1 VYKGLKTSRHK
12 IRENSAHGSLA
23 FDERRIGMSQE
34 EIARD
39 KEAIAELI
47 TRYNW
52 AIDHNDFQGWA
63 NCFAPKGVFDGMIG
77 QFAAHGELDRFTA
90 EVKKLTATTPN
101 LRHYVTNIQT
111 EVNGDEARS
120 RCFLMMTSTTK
131 EAGTQIVIAG
141 EYEDQLVKQN
151 GRWLFLRRKVH
162 MDGA

>member
-1 VYKGLKTSRHK
+1 
-12 IRENSAHGSLA
+12 
-23 FDERRIGMSQE
+23 MSE
-34 EIARD
+34 EATRRD

-47 TRYNW
+47 IRYNW

-63 NCFAPKGVFDGMIG
+63 DCFAPEGVFAGMIG
-77 QFAAHGELDRFTA
+77 QYAAHGELARFTTD
-90 EVKKLTATTPN
+90 VKKLIETTPN

-111 EVNGDEARS
+111 TVNGDTAQS

-131 EAGTQIVIAG
+131 EEGTKIVIAG
-141 EYEDQLVKQN
+141 EYEDELVKRD